1 MQLISLTDVSP
12 KLAFASFGDRFRVAG
27 LAGIDRPGFGFDPE
41 TIQDLAAKC
50 GFGAAEHL

>member
-1 MQLISLTDVSP
+1 MQLISLTDVSR

-27 LAGIDRPGFGFDPE
+27 LADIDRPGFGFDPE